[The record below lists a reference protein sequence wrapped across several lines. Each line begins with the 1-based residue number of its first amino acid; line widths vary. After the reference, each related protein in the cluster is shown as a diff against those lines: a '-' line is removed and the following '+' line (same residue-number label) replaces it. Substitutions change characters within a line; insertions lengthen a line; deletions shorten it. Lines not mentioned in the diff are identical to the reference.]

1 MKAFE
6 APPPAPL
13 PSTRTQGTTP
23 FEVVGVDFAGPIR
36 YKKGKSEKKAYLALF
51 ACSLCRA
58 VHLELTTSLEANEFI
73 AVLKKFIARRGRPR
87 LVYSDNGSTFKA
99 TKFFLKQVEQDERLN
114 AKLADLAI
122 EWRFNLSRA
131 PWWGGQFERLIGL
144 FKRSFHKTIGN
155 GNLSFEELEDVV
167 LDVVTALND
176 RPLSYV
182 GDDVELPALTPHSM
196 MHINPSC
203 VPELESH
210 HIDDG
215 DLRKRAKLLKRCK
228 VHVWK
233 RWSKEYVRGLR
244 EQHRRKATDPGR
256 GPQVGEAVIVYD
268 GEEENRNKWRL
279 AIVAESI
286 TGRDG
291 TVRGAKLKTAKG
303 TLERAT
309 QNAFQR
315 ILIFSKL
322 PILTK
327 ICKILRNFHIFPQ

>member
-1 MKAFE
+1 M
-6 APPPAPL
+6 
-13 PSTRTQGTTP
+13 
-23 FEVVGVDFAGPIR
+23 
-36 YKKGKSEKKAYLALF
+36 
-51 ACSLCRA
+51 
-58 VHLELTTSLEANEFI
+58 
-73 AVLKKFIARRGRPR
+73 
-87 LVYSDNGSTFKA
+87 
-99 TKFFLKQVEQDERLN
+99 EQDERLN

-122 EWRFNLSRA
+122 KWRFNLSRA

-155 GNLSFEELEDVV
+155 GNLSFEEFEDVV

-182 GDDVELPALTPHSM
+182 EDDVELPALTPHSM

-203 VPELESH
+203 VPELEPH

-215 DLRKRAKLLKRCK
+215 DLRKRAKHLKGCK
-228 VHVWK
+228 DHVWK

-256 GPQVGEAVIVYD
+256 GPQVGGAVIVYD
-268 GEEENRNKWRL
+268 GEEKNRNKWRL

-303 TLERAT
+303 TLERAIQHLFPLELSCDKT
-309 QNAFQR
+309 PPNRGMNPNAVEFECQPRRKRDAAAAAELR
-315 ILIFSKL
+315 IQDAAAEDKD
-322 PILTK
+322 
-327 ICKILRNFHIFPQ
+327 NE